1 MKKLFLG
8 LAQNLIERA
17 RNASED
23 GVVRFGIT
31 GFHYLIKRLREIK
44 WLAPSRRVRLV
55 SVFLSLATLLAFPF
69 ADRYL
74 ALNLRYLYADYHAIT
89 LSSSKDYIYET
100 TNKDLAAYFGD
111 KNYPKSHR
119 FGVNI
124 NTSKLDIRLTNG
136 ESKCPENP
144 DGCNKTPTDP
154 KLGIASSSVLDL
166 ADQTKNASESA
177 ETTTDF
183 GTVSPEVLGVRD
195 DPGLLSEDL
204 LTSDPKGI
212 EVKSAE
218 LIENQ
223 GFNDQFVYL
232 ESKDNLDLHIV
243 YEIVEKG
250 VKQTIT
256 LPQNSLAKHQFLL
269 SLEDLQVIKVAT
281 NRYIFSDKEGK
292 AIIQLSSPKVLDNS
306 GQQGSVSINIF
317 QEPRGVIMELGVDQD
332 WFSDSKRAF
341 PLSIELSFEVVSTD
355 DPSVK
360 KVNEVLENITLSD
373 LTPLKIT
380 DGVHGDYLYENVN
393 TSFQVGFGSKERG
406 KTQFAFSDMVASGSA
421 DIAMRLIEESPQV
434 SVRKNTKLTNED
446 DLKKDLEILGL
457 EDLSHTSL
465 VSSESGDEASS
476 GTEKQILVDSVEVGK
491 AQDQLDIEYKVFPM
505 GVKEDIILNS
515 VPANLKGDYRVEYAL
530 TTKGVVPKKDKNG
543 LWSFY
548 SNNDENKS
556 IKQVK
561 SPLFHFASPYM
572 GDLVG
577 VVSPNVYLDIVP
589 YGQCDKHLKF
599 DGTLGCYKITIS
611 ADREWLLSP
620 NRVYPVVIDPTIVD
634 DTQAEFDAGAKN
646 RIISS
651 STPTLQTNYKE
662 LARYLDT
669 RAMWHL
675 NETSGTVVTDG
686 SGNSNTGTSSN
697 MSFNTT
703 TQRVGAASYTFNGTT
718 SSISVADS
726 PTLDFSDRDNWTI
739 ELWAKHNG
747 AIATNEDYLL
757 TKADT
762 TTGGYKVYMDA
773 SGDFCAA
780 IDDDSSWTP
789 DDSACTSGLDYD
801 DSLWH
806 HVAVVRNKKSA
817 QGIHQLRLYVDGVE
831 VADDGAVAASN
842 TLENGNSLYI
852 GVDRDGTSNEW
863 DGDIDEVRIVGSALT
878 GDEIRADAQLFSYGI
893 FNSSV
898 SDLTCNVSAVSTVSW
913 SESGVKTGD
922 GETLSSATSLVA
934 QWNFNETSGTTA
946 AVAAGSCGTT
956 CNMTLNNF
964 ASTGSQDAAAQSGWT
979 ADNLRWGAGG
989 LMLSDVATADNLSLS
1004 DPASNNL
1011 DPNSADLSFE
1021 TWVKTSDVSVSI
1033 FSNNNA
1039 NGTSCTNNGY
1049 SIGMNGSGFPIFNLD
1064 TDGATA
1070 GCDVSITGTTKVA
1083 DSDWHHLAVSVTRGT
1098 SATMYLDGVAV
1109 GSDSSVTSYSSI
1121 TVTGTVYFGGSAGGL
1136 LGILDSTR
1144 MYARAITAAEV
1155 LSNYNA
1161 GNIDFQTRTGTTSSP
1176 DSTWEAW
1183 KPVTS
1188 ETQLAS
1194 MDGAYLYSTSETSTV
1209 SYWPIDETSAS
1220 TANDATGSNT
1230 GTATGTNITDG
1241 KFGKARGFDG
1251 AGDFINVS
1259 DNATL
1264 DFAAADNF
1272 TAEAWVKHNT
1282 ASAADYIVAK
1292 ADGTSGGYKLWM
1304 DASGDFCFGVD
1315 DDGTWTPDDSACT
1328 SAVEYDDNVWH
1339 HVVGVKTG
1347 TTKIELFV
1355 DGISVASDA
1364 SIAATGTLANTGRFY
1379 IGIDSDG
1386 SSSSWTGTIDE
1397 VRVFNAALSQ
1407 ATIQQHTYE
1416 GISRYG
1422 INTVNASTDTTIKYE
1437 GTGSEKISFG
1447 VPKIQNTTAGLWH
1460 LEETSGT
1467 TSYIKDAS
1475 VNANNG
1481 TPTNTTVVNGYAG
1494 VARNFDGAGDFISVA
1509 DNATLDFVAADNF
1522 TVEAWVKHNGTIATN
1537 NDYIVT
1543 KADGTTGGYKLY
1555 MDDSGDF
1562 CFAIDDDST
1571 WTPGDSACTAS
1582 IDFDDSLWH
1591 YVVGVKTGTTQIE
1604 IFVDGLQKG
1613 SDASIVETGTLANTG
1628 SLYIGIDSD
1637 GSSNSWDG
1645 VIDEVQVKRQAEL
1658 PTQIWENYKS
1668 GRDHSVAKSVSSTD
1682 LSTSSKLPFYIAADR
1697 PGTYL
1702 QTSISETGFQ
1712 DYEYEASNRGFWHL
1726 DNHTNTG
1733 SDSYYLKDSSGLLN
1747 NLTPTG
1753 TAVAPGKIGS
1763 GRYFDG
1769 VDSALACT
1777 DALCGGTSK
1786 LDYTGSGSWSFG
1798 AWVNLSSSLT
1808 YGGIISK
1815 WHDNGQNNRGYMIY
1829 YNSSCPCFSYNLS
1842 SDGITGDGGTSSITK
1857 PVANTWYLVVGV
1869 YDGATSKL
1877 YVNGVLEGSA
1887 SFTAGIFN
1895 NAADFKLGCY
1905 SACSSGVNFRGIIDE
1920 PFVTTTALTAA
1931 QTRQMYEVGQRT
1943 HNVTIDF
1950 GATLDSGNL
1959 IADTNDLSFTVDA
1972 TAYGAT
1978 NKGDNLYK
1986 SDQMIV
1992 KENVNGTEYIAQGY
2006 VTAITAS
2013 SGAVTV
2019 ASWDAGSTFPSGG
2032 FTVAAS
2038 VFKWQREF
2046 VDISGTTLTTDR
2058 DAVTRLM
2065 LRKTDIYPAANVW
2078 VDDIKYAGDY
2088 LTTSSGSSITST
2100 AQRYAQYR
2108 AIFMS
2113 NGITAA
2119 SASLTS
2125 ATINYSTGVSMAIL
2139 MRHGKYFNSSC
2150 SPAGEQPFWWAQ

>member
-1 MKKLFLG
+1 MKEIF
-8 LAQNLIERA
+8 
-17 RNASED
+17 
-23 GVVRFGIT
+23 RFKIPALKRGKRTIGI
-31 GFHYLIKRLREIK
+31 
-44 WLAPSRRVRLV
+44 
-55 SVFLSLATLLAFPF
+55 ATLLA
-69 ADRYL
+69 L
-74 ALNLRYLYADYHAIT
+74 ALNITAPLATPLLDNFKLVARYQAFADYHSIK
-89 LSSSKDYIYET
+89 LSNSEKYLYEAS
-100 TNKDLAAYFGD
+100 NEDLKAFFGD
-111 KNYPKSHR
+111 KKFQDAHR
-119 FGVNI
+119 FAILPGGENKNGSKFDLRLTEGVGKCTENPQGCQELDD
-124 NTSKLDIRLTNG
+124 SKLNSPLVNGAVIDFEQIRANLLG
-136 ESKCPENP
+136 ESLAKNSEREKRLKENLQELE
-144 DGCNKTPTDP
+144 KQQ
-154 KLGIASSSVLDL
+154 K
-166 ADQTKNASESA
+166 
-177 ETTTDF
+177 
-183 GTVSPEVLGVRD
+183 VLGQNDGVARSVD
-195 DPGLLSEDL
+195 FIQKSGDSNDQLVFSRTEVSNDLQVIYEVIQMGIKQTLLLSE
-204 LTSDPKGI
+204 
-212 EVKSAE
+212 
-218 LIENQ
+218 
-223 GFNDQFVYL
+223 
-232 ESKDNLDLHIV
+232 
-243 YEIVEKG
+243 
-250 VKQTIT
+250 
-256 LPQNSLAKHQFLL
+256 NSQDKHQFLL
-269 SLEDLQVIKVAT
+269 SLENLQVLKVGDS
-281 NRYIFSDKEGK
+281 NYIFVDQERKTAIQVGK
-292 AIIQLSSPKVLDNS
+292 PINAH
-306 GQQGSVSINIF
+306 INIY
-317 QEPRGVIMELGVDQD
+317 QEPRGVIMEVELDESVTKPNAVVLNFVITEDKDPVLGKISEIFNDIQ
-332 WFSDSKRAF
+332 
-341 PLSIELSFEVVSTD
+341 
-355 DPSVK
+355 
-360 KVNEVLENITLSD
+360 ITEI
-373 LTPLKIT
+373 TPLKIV
-380 DGVHGDYLYENVN
+380 DGRHADFLYEQMN
-393 TSFQVGFGSKERG
+393 SKFQVGFGSRNTG
-406 KTQFAFSDMVASGSA
+406 KTSQVAFSDTSANGAGIQMVLIGEKSGAS
-421 DIAMRLIEESPQV
+421 V
-434 SVRKNTKLTNED
+434 TKNTKLQAESTLLSDISVFADEQITQATNVLAAQTD
-446 DLKKDLEILGL
+446 GPDSPDPQ
-457 EDLSHTSL
+457 T
-465 VSSESGDEASS
+465 
-476 GTEKQILVDSVEVGK
+476 LVDTVELKEVK
-491 AQDQLDIEYKVFPM
+491 SNTDIEYKVFPQ
-505 GVKEDIILNS
+505 GVKENIILNS
-515 VPANLKGDYRVEYAL
+515 SPREAGGEVGFEYAL
-530 TTKGVVPKKDKNG
+530 QTSGVEPKKGEDG
-543 LWSFY
+543 LWYFY
-548 SNNDENKS
+548 STPQSASDVGPTSSEKA
-556 IKQVK
+556 
-561 SPLFHFASPYM
+561 PLFHFAAPYM
-572 GDLVG
+572 QDASGVQSGEVTLNITPWSDCSKHLSNVTVG
-577 VVSPNVYLDIVP
+577 ASAGLTSNVSSCFKVTISPN
-589 YGQCDKHLKF
+589 
-599 DGTLGCYKITIS
+599 
-611 ADREWLLSP
+611 ADWLANP
-620 NRVYPVVIDPTIVD
+620 ARTYPVLIDPTVVD
-634 DTQAEFDAGAKN
+634 DTQAEFDAGTKN
-646 RIISS
+646 RVVT
-651 STPTLQTNYKE
+651 STTPDVQTNYRE

-703 TQRVGAASYTFNGTT
+703 TQRVGAAAYTFNGTT
-718 SSISVADS
+718 SNISVADS
-726 PTLDFSDRDNWTI
+726 PTLDFTDRDNWTI

-762 TTGGYKVYMDA
+762 TTGGYKIYMDA
-773 SGDFCAA
+773 SGDFCVA
-780 IDDDSSWTP
+780 IDDDTVWTP
-789 DDSACTSGLDYD
+789 DDSACTSSIDYD

-806 HVAVVRNKKSA
+806 HVAVVRSKKFQ

-831 VADDGAVAASN
+831 VADDGALVAN
-842 TLENGNSLYI
+842 ETLANGNSLYI

-863 DGDIDEVRIVGSALT
+863 DGDIDEVRIIGSALSA
-878 GDEIRADAQLFSYGI
+878 DEIRADAQRFPYGLFSSQVFDLAATALG
-893 FNSSV
+893 
-898 SDLTCNVSAVSTVSW
+898 DLTWT
-913 SESGVKTGD
+913 ESQIKTGD

-946 AVAAGSCGTT
+946 AVAAGSCSTT

-964 ASTGSQDAAAQSGWT
+964 ASTGSQDAAAMTGWT
-979 ADNLRWGAGG
+979 ADNRRWGAGG
-989 LMLSDVATADNLSLS
+989 LMLTDVATADNLSLS

-1021 TWVKTSDVSVSI
+1021 TWVKTSDISVSI

-1049 SIGMNGSGFPIFNLD
+1049 SLGMNGTGYPIFNLD

-1070 GCDVSITGTTKVA
+1070 GCDVSITGTTRIT
-1083 DSDWHHLAVSVTRGT
+1083 DTDWHYLAISVTRGT
-1098 SATMYLDGVAV
+1098 SATMYLDGVAI
-1109 GSDSSVTSYSSI
+1109 GSDSSVTSYSGI

-1155 LSNYNA
+1155 VSNYNSS
-1161 GNIDFQTRTGTTSSP
+1161 DLEFQTRSGTTSSP

-1220 TANDATGSNT
+1220 TANDRTGSNT
-1230 GTATGTNITDG
+1230 GTATGTNIIDG

-1251 AGDFINVS
+1251 SGDFISVA

-1272 TAEAWVKHNT
+1272 TVEAWAKHNT

-1292 ADGTSGGYKLWM
+1292 ADGTSGGYKIWM
-1304 DASGDFCFGVD
+1304 DASGDFCFGID
-1315 DDGTWTPDDSACT
+1315 DDSAWTPDDSACT
-1328 SAVEYDDNVWH
+1328 SAVEYDDNYWH

-1355 DGISVASDA
+1355 DGISVATDS
-1364 SIAATGTLANTGRFY
+1364 SIAATGTLANTGSFY

-1386 SSSSWTGTIDE
+1386 ASSSWTGTIDE

-1416 GISRYG
+1416 GISRLG
-1422 INTVNASTDTTIKYE
+1422 INTVNVSTDTTLKYE
-1437 GTGSEKISFG
+1437 GTGSEKIAFG

-1509 DNATLDFVAADNF
+1509 DNATLDFAAANDF
-1522 TVEAWVKHNGTIATN
+1522 TVEAWVKHNGAIATN
-1537 NDYIVT
+1537 NDYIIT

-1562 CFAIDDDST
+1562 CFAIDDDSA
-1571 WTPGDSACTAS
+1571 WTPDDSACTTG
-1582 IDFDDSLWH
+1582 IDFDDNLWH
-1591 YVVGVKTGTTQIE
+1591 YVVGVKIGTTSVSLY
-1604 IFVDGLQKG
+1604 VDGLNIG
-1613 SDASIVETGTLANTG
+1613 SVDSSIAATGTLANTA
-1628 SLYIGIDSD
+1628 SLYIGVDSD

-1645 VIDEVQVKRQAEL
+1645 IIDEVQVKRHAEL

-1682 LSTSSKLPFYIAADR
+1682 LSTSNKLPFYIAADR

-1842 SDGITGDGGTSSITK
+1842 SDGITSDGGTSSITK

-1869 YDGATSKL
+1869 YDGSTSKL

-1905 SACSSGVNFRGIIDE
+1905 SACSAGVNFRGIIDE

-1931 QTRQMYEVGQRT
+1931 NLRQMYEVGQRT

-1959 IADTNDLSFTVDA
+1959 IADTSDLSFTVDA
-1972 TAYGAT
+1972 TAFGAT

-1986 SDQMIV
+1986 SDQIII

-2013 SGAVTV
+2013 TGATTV

-2032 FTVAAS
+2032 YTAAAT

-2065 LRKTDIYPAANVW
+2065 LRKTDAYPAANVW
-2078 VDDIKYAGDY
+2078 IDDFKR
-2088 LTTSSGSSITST
+2088 TTGYMTTAAATAMTTT
-2100 AQRYAQYR
+2100 AQRYVQYR
-2108 AIFMS
+2108 GILSSWDPANTAILS
-2113 NGITAA
+2113 AVTVNYTAGP
-2119 SASLTS
+2119 TV
-2125 ATINYSTGVSMAIL
+2125 TQL
-2139 MRHGKYFNSSC
+2139 MRHGAWFSNGVS
-2150 SPAGEQPFWWAQ
+2150 QPFWWATPP